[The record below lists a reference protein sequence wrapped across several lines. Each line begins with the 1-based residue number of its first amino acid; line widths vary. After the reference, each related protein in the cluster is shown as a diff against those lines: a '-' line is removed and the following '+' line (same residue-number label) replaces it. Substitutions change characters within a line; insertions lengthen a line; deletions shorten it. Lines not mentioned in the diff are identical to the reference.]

1 MHTCPFSL
9 TVPMNAVLRVCLIAL
24 AWLAWPAG
32 ASSMPTLNWQMWEDP
47 LGGRDTLVAWQSE
60 HFRPLTAERMNPGF
74 SSSVFWLRTQL
85 RNTRAEPVTYWL
97 VLDNPRLE
105 DVQLSQRAMGDMGP
119 GITRVAGWRYPQF
132 WREVSAD
139 MVVFP
144 ITVPGG
150 GMEEL
155 MLRVESRSAVSLGT
169 SLWQPLAFR
178 EQETNQ
184 HQLQGLM
191 MGMLGAVAVYALIQG
206 VVRRDT
212 VFTLFAL
219 WLASFMCHALVFLG
233 YGYRYFWT
241 QGGAEVVR
249 LTGVMGASSALMFM
263 LLSMSFLHFRQTLPP
278 WMYRQ
283 AWLLAGVLVA
293 LMLWMSLGDYRM
305 ASSVLSLTLLLGNV
319 SWVLP
324 CALACIRRTPNAKLF
339 GVSIVVFWGAGVQW
353 QLSLLGLLAP
363 VSTMHD
369 GVWWFYNIALAI
381 TLLVGVTS
389 RSMQLQ
395 RDHERTQ
402 RILLEI
408 QSRQQSQLERAVV
421 DRTRELRNALIA
433 AEAANLAKNDFLAR
447 VSHDLRTPLT
457 AIMGYADM
465 IQAAGRADAPRGGII
480 RRSANHLLAL
490 IDDLIDYARGA
501 SQGDAL
507 HPTPVYLHA
516 LIDAVAAEAET
527 LASRQGNRFLVD
539 TRNLPAIV
547 SVDAKR
553 LQQILQNLLAN
564 AAKFTHHGA
573 IRLTIRSSQPKPG
586 FAKIKFNVSDTGPG
600 IALEDQARIF
610 QPFERLPS
618 AGRTPG
624 LGLGLAIAAQWA
636 ERMNARITVRSRPGH
651 GTTFVLSLT
660 VPLAR
665 EDELPTH
672 RLVDNQ
678 NVLSPLD
685 GQGRTI
691 LLAEDHPDIRDML
704 ATELEGHG
712 FQVLRCA
719 DGQQAIDHLQAQRP
733 PLPDLVLTDFQ
744 MPQADGL
751 AVLTCAREHAPWLP
765 VVLLSAAPPSE
776 DAGFDTHLL
785 KPISIAQLLHTIG
798 QQLGLHASDAPTTID
813 AENAVDCPPPE
824 LLEGLTPLID
834 MGAISDL
841 ADWADQLAND
851 YPQWQAFAQQV
862 RQYADHADLTQLRA
876 LLARCY
882 AG

>member
-1 MHTCPFSL
+1 
-9 TVPMNAVLRVCLIAL
+9 MNAVLRVCLIAL

-219 WLASFMCHALVFLG
+219 WLASFMCHA
-233 YGYRYFWT
+233 RCFWAMAT
-241 QGGAEVVR
+241 AIFGRRRRRGGAAHRGDGRQLGADVHAAVDVLFALSPDPAALDVSPSLAAGRGVGGVDAVDEPGR
-249 LTGVMGASSALMFM
+249 LPHGLQRAVADPALGQCQLGAALRLGVHAA
-263 LLSMSFLHFRQTLPP
+263 HAQRQTV
-278 WMYRQ
+278 WRQ
-283 AWLLAGVLVA
+283 HL
-293 LMLWMSLGDYRM
+293 
-305 ASSVLSLTLLLGNV
+305 
-319 SWVLP
+319 
-324 CALACIRRTPNAKLF
+324 
-339 GVSIVVFWGAGVQW
+339 VFWGAGVQW

-389 RSMQLQ
+389 RSLQLQ

-465 IQAAGRADAPRGGII
+465 IQAAGRADAR
-480 RRSANHLLAL
+480 AA
-490 IDDLIDYARGA
+490 A
-501 SQGDAL
+501 S
-507 HPTPVYLHA
+507 
-516 LIDAVAAEAET
+516 
-527 LASRQGNRFLVD
+527 
-539 TRNLPAIV
+539 
-547 SVDAKR
+547 
-553 LQQILQNLLAN
+553 
-564 AAKFTHHGA
+564 
-573 IRLTIRSSQPKPG
+573 
-586 FAKIKFNVSDTGPG
+586 
-600 IALEDQARIF
+600 
-610 QPFERLPS
+610 
-618 AGRTPG
+618 
-624 LGLGLAIAAQWA
+624 
-636 ERMNARITVRSRPGH
+636 
-651 GTTFVLSLT
+651 
-660 VPLAR
+660 
-665 EDELPTH
+665 
-672 RLVDNQ
+672 
-678 NVLSPLD
+678 
-685 GQGRTI
+685 
-691 LLAEDHPDIRDML
+691 
-704 ATELEGHG
+704 
-712 FQVLRCA
+712 
-719 DGQQAIDHLQAQRP
+719 
-733 PLPDLVLTDFQ
+733 
-744 MPQADGL
+744 
-751 AVLTCAREHAPWLP
+751 
-765 VVLLSAAPPSE
+765 SAA
-776 DAGFDTHLL
+776 
-785 KPISIAQLLHTIG
+785 
-798 QQLGLHASDAPTTID
+798 APTT
-813 AENAVDCPPPE
+813 C
-824 LLEGLTPLID
+824 
-834 MGAISDL
+834 
-841 ADWADQLAND
+841 W
-851 YPQWQAFAQQV
+851 
-862 RQYADHADLTQLRA
+862 R
-876 LLARCY
+876 
-882 AG
+882 